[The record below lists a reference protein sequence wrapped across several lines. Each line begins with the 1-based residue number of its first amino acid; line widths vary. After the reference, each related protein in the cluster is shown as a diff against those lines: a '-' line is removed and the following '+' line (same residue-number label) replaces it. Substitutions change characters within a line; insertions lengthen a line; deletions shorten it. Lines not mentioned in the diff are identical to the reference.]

1 MKRFIPIIIALLSI
15 AVSCGSQKKLEVLR
29 ERRLSAQIMLPQSV
43 SPRQLK
49 YSAPAKDSIKVQDF
63 EGREVLIMKAVRDEN
78 GEMVATDQIRAA
90 YVSARFRNIAERQ
103 GKVELRFELLVPASM
118 QDSKWQLRFIPHL
131 RIMDELK
138 ELEPVLITG
147 RQYREKQLRGYEQYG
162 KFLKT
167 IIADTLSFVNLR
179 ELEIFIERFMP
190 RLYKFKNDTSF
201 VSDKEFRSCYGVS
214 EKEAIEHYTNGF
226 ALRINERRKMR
237 KGAMYRKYV
246 KAPIVTEGLKLDTVL
261 NNSNGDFVYEYVQT
275 IATMPGLR
283 KASIW
288 LDGNIFEQE
297 RKLYTIPRSDSLNF
311 YISSLSSL
319 VDPREKYLEK
329 ILERQAS
336 VHSICWIDFG
346 AGKSAIDETLGKNR
360 SESIRI
366 KRNFEE
372 VLGNGSFELDS
383 IIVTASCSPEGSF
396 RTNSLLSRKRSEAV
410 CSYYQDFIKYYRDS
424 LDRERGVVYDLEGR
438 ETFYEHKPVKFIPRH
453 IGENWA
459 VLTKMVEADS
469 SLSAAAKKKYG
480 AILNEENPDLRD
492 EALARLPFY
501 RYLREQLYPRLR
513 TVRFDFML
521 HRKGMT
527 QDTIHTTVLDSIY
540 MRGLEAIKNKDYRR
554 AVTLLRPYHD
564 YNTALAYSLM
574 DYNASALAILE
585 SLPESAQVDYLLA
598 VIHSRNGDERGAVE
612 YYIHAIKQN
621 PDYIHRGNLDPE
633 IYTLIKKYNLNTE
646 I

>member
-383 IIVTASCSPEGSF
+383 IIVTASECPSHWY
-396 RTNSLLSRKRSEAV
+396 NKM
-410 CSYYQDFIKYYRDS
+410 S
-424 LDRERGVVYDLEGR
+424 LDPNPEALLVKELHREISGNSDMELGLE
-438 ETFYEHKPVKFIPRH
+438 FICIPNV
-453 IGENWA
+453 IDNA
-459 VLTKMVEADS
+459 VS
-469 SLSAAAKKKYG
+469 SLNNKLWSPRNTRLVAEISMDGKAYYYPVTMPAMKRNRIYKISKLVMQTSG
-480 AILNEENPDLRD
+480 SGHPD
-492 EALARLPFY
+492 EPV
-501 RYLREQLYPRLR
+501 LRESMKFSIEIMPWKNETKEYP
-513 TVRFDFML
+513 
-521 HRKGMT
+521 
-527 QDTIHTTVLDSIY
+527 
-540 MRGLEAIKNKDYRR
+540 LE
-554 AVTLLRPYHD
+554 
-564 YNTALAYSLM
+564 
-574 DYNASALAILE
+574 
-585 SLPESAQVDYLLA
+585 
-598 VIHSRNGDERGAVE
+598 
-612 YYIHAIKQN
+612 
-621 PDYIHRGNLDPE
+621 
-633 IYTLIKKYNLNTE
+633 
-646 I
+646 